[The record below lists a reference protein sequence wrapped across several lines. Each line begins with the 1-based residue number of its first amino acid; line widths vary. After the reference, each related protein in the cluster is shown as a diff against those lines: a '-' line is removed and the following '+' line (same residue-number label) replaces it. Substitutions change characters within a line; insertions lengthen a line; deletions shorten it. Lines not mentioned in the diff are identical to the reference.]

1 MAANIFTILN
11 YITWDKKPWD
21 TLSEE
26 EKNCVQPYMIHRY
39 VSMKQEYIEIANIIQ
54 KYNIV
59 PKAVYE
65 FYCEMLPKRKVFLKY
80 VKGGKKHD
88 TDKLELLSEYLQCS
102 QRELKDNMHMFSDE
116 EVKEISNQIR
126 GNTSKKKA
134 KK

>member
-1 MAANIFTILN
+1 MAVNIFTILN
-11 YITWDKKPWD
+11 YITWDKKPWN
-21 TLSEE
+21 TLTEE
-26 EKNCVQPYMIHRY
+26 EKNCVQPFMIHRY
-39 VSMKQEYIEIANIIQ
+39 VSMKQEYIEISNIIQ
-54 KYNIV
+54 KYNIA

-80 VKGGKKHD
+80 VKGGKKYD

-102 QRELKDNMHMFSDE
+102 QRELKDNIHLFSDE

>member
-39 VSMKQEYIEIANIIQ
+39 VSMKQDYIEAANIVQ
-54 KYNIV
+54 KYNLT
-59 PKAVYE
+59 PKAVYD
-65 FYCEMLPKRKVFLKY
+65 FYCEILPKRKVFLKY
-80 VKGGKKHD
+80 VKGGKKYD
-88 TDKLELLSEYLQCS
+88 NDKLELLSEYLQCS
-102 QRELKDNMHMFSDE
+102 QRELKDNIHLFSDE
-116 EVKEISNQIR
+116 EIKEISNQIR
-126 GNTSKKKA
+126 GNTTKKKA

>member
-1 MAANIFTILN
+1 MAVNIFTILN
-11 YITWDKKPWD
+11 YITWDKKPWN

-26 EKNCVQPYMIHRY
+26 EKNCVQPFMIHRY

-54 KYNIV
+54 KYNIA

-80 VKGGKKHD
+80 VKGGKKYD

-102 QRELKDNMHMFSDE
+102 QRELKDNIHLFSDE